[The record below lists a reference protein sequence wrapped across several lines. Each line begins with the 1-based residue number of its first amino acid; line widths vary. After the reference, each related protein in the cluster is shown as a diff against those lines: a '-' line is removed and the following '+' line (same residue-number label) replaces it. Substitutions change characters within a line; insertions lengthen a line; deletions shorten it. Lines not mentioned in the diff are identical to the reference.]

1 MSAAAKAQD
10 TACAAYTLS
19 PPLTSVPPVF
29 YLAWMVH
36 IDLDNSRCSLSGCKL
51 VLLIHTLSI
60 GVEIG
65 HINCAHPHE
74 CGIHTVSLVALF
86 NLRAAACHAFTVGGR
101 QWRMGYGKL
110 THVVMIVP
118 RHRAQLQPADHSRP
132 ATALGAHV
140 VARWAS
146 LAVLVLQIAKV
157 AGKHVGAR
165 ARGHYIQVKQK
176 AHNGVC
182 CDKEG
187 FEGIVMLKT
196 LNEWMRMELKGL
208 LLSPI

>member
-1 MSAAAKAQD
+1 
-10 TACAAYTLS
+10 
-19 PPLTSVPPVF
+19 
-29 YLAWMVH
+29 MVH

-86 NLRAAACHAFTVGGR
+86 NLRTAACHAFTVGGR
-101 QWRMGYGKL
+101 QRRMRYGKL

-132 ATALGAHV
+132 TTALGAHV
-140 VARWAS
+140 VAR
-146 LAVLVLQIAKV
+146 
-157 AGKHVGAR
+157 
-165 ARGHYIQVKQK
+165 
-176 AHNGVC
+176 
-182 CDKEG
+182 
-187 FEGIVMLKT
+187 
-196 LNEWMRMELKGL
+196 
-208 LLSPI
+208 